1 LKDALQSD
9 LDTLIGKFD
18 LNLKDCSLVRKTG
31 VLGETT
37 VPFTV
42 SGPIPKSDIATHS
55 SIKKLLAISY
65 KAC

>member
-31 VLGETT
+31 VLGEE
-37 VPFTV
+37 
-42 SGPIPKSDIATHS
+42 THS
-55 SIKKLLAISY
+55 SIKKLLATSY
-65 KAC
+65 KAY